1 MIDYKN
7 SPGHDDPI
15 KFWQGVGMGL
25 LFTAGML
32 SLVWLMMSFGGR

>member
-7 SPGHDDPI
+7 SHDPEDPI

-25 LFTAGML
+25 LYTAGIL
-32 SLVWLMMSFGGR
+32 ALVWLMMTFGGR